1 MLGHNFSLIITFATA
16 MSLYSTQAYHFTKEP
31 EKAQPLLGGET
42 LGQHSRPIIFD
53 VTCGLLGALIGF
65 VVRIISLK
73 ASSLVSS
80 SDHVTSFFILSQA
93 DLALH
98 VIIWIS
104 FLALVLVDKS
114 EDRRKVLTSSVISLL
129 IGVLVGSFIAWNCID
144 LTLGFPLSWKS
155 RILST
160 NMMVVQCWL
169 LYRCH
174 QIVLHKSTEA
184 ESNSEDTE
192 AVPFI
197 LAIV

>member
-1 MLGHNFSLIITFATA
+1 MT
-16 MSLYSTQAYHFTKEP
+16 LYSMQAYHSAKEP
-31 EKAQPLLGGET
+31 EKEQPLLGGET
-42 LGQHSRPIIFD
+42 LGRLPGPIIFD
-53 VTCGLLGALIGF
+53 VTCGLLGGLIGF

-98 VIIWIS
+98 AIIWIS
-104 FLALVLVDKS
+104 FFALVLVNKS
-114 EDRRKVLTSSVISLL
+114 EYRRKVLTSSVISLL

-155 RILST
+155 RILSS
-160 NMMVVQCWL
+160 NMMTVQCWL

-174 QIVLHKSTEA
+174 HIVLDKSTEA
-184 ESNSEDTE
+184 ESNNEDTG